1 MESEFFS
8 TIYSISTNIR
18 ESNMILMDRIN
29 ILEERI
35 NSIYSIPKFGGNITY
50 CNKNSDVIIHGEN
63 KNYYN
68 FQYYSTIR

>member
-1 MESEFFS
+1 
-8 TIYSISTNIR
+8 
-18 ESNMILMDRIN
+18 MILMDRIN